1 MKEKN
6 HISIYGCC
14 VSRDGFSQH
23 QEDGGY
29 VIDKY
34 IQAVSP
40 FLALKLK
47 KEKDEAFAGT
57 VNRLDG
63 LSNFYKKM
71 LRLEY
76 SGKIFDYLK
85 ESKSDWLVLDNGPF
99 RYELYATDAY
109 HLDDGMTNSILIQ
122 VKDNFA
128 RQIQGTELE
137 ELVHRSK
144 TDPLT
149 WDDTVFTEYTRT
161 FLKTLLRQYRQKKI
175 ILVRVENVFSHISR
189 DQIITSRVHLE
200 ENKKE
205 NARMQK
211 AWEIMRAMLPKAHV
225 IELPIT
231 VAGNLHHKWGISGLH
246 YVDGYYDYF
255 LKAIDI
261 ITQERLPLKK
271 EREKLRELKEQYTKR
286 LWNEYQRPVKAVAEK
301 CCQVENL
308 KNRWEIYTHFSEE
321 LLAAE
326 DYKQAF
332 LTFMQRHNYK
342 SCAVY
347 STCYPIRY
355 LLEAFAGKIKIDY
368 IIENNRK
375 VYEGIDC
382 RGRDQ
387 LPYPDTDVIL
397 IADMLLEGQIREKF
411 RKKGVEIPCYGM
423 YELLQHEGD

>member
-23 QEDGGY
+23 EDDGGY
-29 VIDKY
+29 MIDKY

-40 FLALKLK
+40 FLALKSK
-47 KEKDEAFAGT
+47 KEEDEAFADT

-71 LRLEY
+71 LRLEH

-85 ESKSDWLVLDNGPF
+85 ESKSDWLILDNGPF
-99 RYELYATDAY
+99 RYELYAPDAS
-109 HLDDGMTNSILIQ
+109 HLDDGMTNSILEILKSKFSQ
-122 VKDNFA
+122 
-128 RQIQGTELE
+128 QIQGTELE
-137 ELVHRSK
+137 ALVNRSK

-149 WDDTVFTEYTRT
+149 WDDTAFTEYTRT

-175 ILVRVENVFSHISR
+175 ILVRVENVFFHISQ
-189 DQIITSRVHLE
+189 DQIIPTSVHLE
-200 ENKKE
+200 ANKKE
-205 NARMQK
+205 SARMKK

-225 IELPIT
+225 IDLPVT
-231 VAGNLHHKWGISGLH
+231 VAGNLQHKWGISGLH

-255 LKAIDI
+255 MKAIDI

-271 EREKLRELKEQYTKR
+271 EREKLLELKEQYTKR
-286 LWNEYQRPVKAVAEK
+286 LWNEYQIPVKAVAEK
-301 CCQVENL
+301 CCQVEDL

-332 LTFMQRHNYK
+332 LAFMQRHNYK

-347 STCYPIRY
+347 STCYPIQY
-355 LLEAFAGKIKIDY
+355 ILEAFRGKIKIDY
-368 IIENNRK
+368 IIEDNRK
-375 VYEGIDC
+375 SFEGIAC
-382 RGRDQ
+382 FGRDQ
-387 LPYPDTDVIL
+387 MPYPDTQVIL
-397 IADMLLEGQIREKF
+397 IADMLMEEKIREKF
-411 RKKGVEIPCYGM
+411 RKNGIEIPCCGM
-423 YELLQHEGD
+423 KALLRKES

>member
-23 QEDGGY
+23 EDDGGY
-29 VIDKY
+29 MIDKY

-40 FLALKLK
+40 FLALKSK
-47 KEKDEAFAGT
+47 KEEDEAFADT

-71 LRLEY
+71 LRLEH

-85 ESKSDWLVLDNGPF
+85 ESKSDWLILDNGPF
-99 RYELYATDAY
+99 RYELYAPDAS
-109 HLDDGMTNSILIQ
+109 HLDDGMTNSILEILKSKFSQ
-122 VKDNFA
+122 
-128 RQIQGTELE
+128 QIQGTELE
-137 ELVHRSK
+137 ALVNRSK

-149 WDDTVFTEYTRT
+149 WDDTAFTEYTRT

-175 ILVRVENVFSHISR
+175 ILVRVENVFFHISQ
-189 DQIITSRVHLE
+189 DQIIPTSVHLE
-200 ENKKE
+200 ANKKE
-205 NARMQK
+205 SARMKK

-225 IELPIT
+225 IDLPVT
-231 VAGNLHHKWGISGLH
+231 VAGNLQHKWGISGLH

-271 EREKLRELKEQYTKR
+271 EREKLLELKEQYTKR
-286 LWNEYQRPVKAVAEK
+286 LWNEYQIPVKAVAEK
-301 CCQVENL
+301 CCQVEDL

-332 LTFMQRHNYK
+332 LAFMQRHNYK

-347 STCYPIRY
+347 STCYPIQY
-355 LLEAFAGKIKIDY
+355 ILEAFRGKIKIDY
-368 IIENNRK
+368 IIEDNRK
-375 VYEGIDC
+375 SFEGIAC
-382 RGRDQ
+382 FGRDQ
-387 LPYPDTDVIL
+387 MPYPDTQVIL
-397 IADMLLEGQIREKF
+397 IADMLMEEKIREKF
-411 RKKGVEIPCYGM
+411 RKNGIEIPCCGM
-423 YELLQHEGD
+423 KALLRKES

>member
-23 QEDGGY
+23 EDDGGY

-40 FLALKLK
+40 FLALKSK
-47 KEKDEAFAGT
+47 KEEDEAFADT

-71 LRLEY
+71 LRLEH

-85 ESKSDWLVLDNGPF
+85 ESKSDWLILDNGPF
-99 RYELYATDAY
+99 RYELYAPDAS
-109 HLDDGMTNSILIQ
+109 HLDDGMTNSILEILKSKFSQ
-122 VKDNFA
+122 
-128 RQIQGTELE
+128 QIQGTELE
-137 ELVHRSK
+137 ALVNRSK

-149 WDDTVFTEYTRT
+149 WDDTAFTEYTRT

-175 ILVRVENVFSHISR
+175 ILVRVENVFFHISQ
-189 DQIITSRVHLE
+189 DQIIPTSVHLE
-200 ENKKE
+200 ANKKE
-205 NARMQK
+205 NARMKK

-225 IELPIT
+225 IDLPVT
-231 VAGNLHHKWGISGLH
+231 VAGNLQHKWGISGLH

-271 EREKLRELKEQYTKR
+271 EREKLLELKEQYTKR
-286 LWNEYQRPVKAVAEK
+286 LWNEYQIPVKAVAEK
-301 CCQVENL
+301 CCQVEDL

-332 LTFMQRHNYK
+332 LAFMQRHNYK

-347 STCYPIRY
+347 STCYPIQY
-355 LLEAFAGKIKIDY
+355 ILEAFRGKIKIDY
-368 IIENNRK
+368 IIEDNRK
-375 VYEGIDC
+375 SFEGIAC
-382 RGRDQ
+382 FGRDQ
-387 LPYPDTDVIL
+387 MPYPDTEVIL
-397 IADMLLEGQIREKF
+397 IADMLMEEKIREKF
-411 RKKGVEIPCYGM
+411 RKNGIEIPCCGM
-423 YELLQHEGD
+423 KALLRKES